1 MVTSEQVL
9 DDDLTKLCTTGAIG
23 VLRMKAYVI
32 ALETVHDEAM
42 FAEYRQGVVGTLAPF
57 GAQFVARGGKY
68 TVLEGQWQHPRTVII
83 EFPSRDA
90 AESWYNSAAY
100 QKIIG
105 LRHKSSSGNLVILDG
120 V

>member
-1 MVTSEQVL
+1 
-9 DDDLTKLCTTGAIG
+9 
-23 VLRMKAYVI
+23 MKAYVI

-42 FAEYRQGVVGTLAPF
+42 FAEYRKHVAGTVAAF
-57 GAQFVARGGKY
+57 GGQFIARGGKF

-83 EFPSRDA
+83 EFPTREA
-90 AESWYNSAAY
+90 AEGWYNSAEY

-120 V
+120 I